1 VEVED
6 TGPGIK
12 AEDQPRLFQP
22 FTQLVESGTQKG
34 TGLGLAIS
42 RQLAELMGGTV
53 GLESTLGKGSIF
65 RVELPVEQA
74 AEASVTAWQTGMQS
88 ADVCALAPGQP
99 TYRILVT
106 EDQPE
111 NQLLLMKL
119 MTSIGLDT
127 RLAENGQ
134 RCVEIFR
141 EWHPHLIWMDGR
153 MPVMDGVEATR
164 RIRAMPEG
172 QQVKIVAVTASVFG
186 EQEQKLLDAGMN
198 GFVRKP
204 YRFDEIYSS
213 LAQQLGVQYV
223 YSTMDPA
230 AETTVPLTPEMITA
244 LPEELRQQLTGALTS
259 LDSDCIRAVI
269 AETEKIDVSLAKVLT
284 GLAGNFDYPAI
295 LKAIEAAPC
304 AAAGSR

>member
-1 VEVED
+1 MNAILGFSALMRRQPDITPSQREKLDIINRSGEHLLTLINDVLEMAKIEAGRLQLENAPFDLAKLVQDVADMMQLRAKEKGLQLLVDQSSAFPRFIKGDEARLRQILVNLVGNAVKFTSEGCVIVRLRARQGGRPHLIVEVED

-22 FTQLVESGTQKG
+22 FTQLVKSGTQKG

-42 RQLAELMGGTV
+42 RQLAELMGGTI

-88 ADVCALAPGQP
+88 ADVCGLAPGQP

-134 RCVEIFR
+134 VCRDVPGMASGSNLDGPA
-141 EWHPHLIWMDGR
+141 HAGDGR
-153 MPVMDGVEATR
+153 
-164 RIRAMPEG
+164 
-172 QQVKIVAVTASVFG
+172 
-186 EQEQKLLDAGMN
+186 
-198 GFVRKP
+198 
-204 YRFDEIYSS
+204 
-213 LAQQLGVQYV
+213 
-223 YSTMDPA
+223 
-230 AETTVPLTPEMITA
+230 
-244 LPEELRQQLTGALTS
+244 
-259 LDSDCIRAVI
+259 C
-269 AETEKIDVSLAKVLT
+269 
-284 GLAGNFDYPAI
+284 
-295 LKAIEAAPC
+295 
-304 AAAGSR
+304 